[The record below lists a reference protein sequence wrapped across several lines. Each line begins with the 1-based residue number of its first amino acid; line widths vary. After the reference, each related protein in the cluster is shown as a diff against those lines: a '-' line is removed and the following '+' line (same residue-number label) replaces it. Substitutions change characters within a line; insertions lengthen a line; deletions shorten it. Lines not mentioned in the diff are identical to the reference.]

1 VSGQREP
8 RVTELGM
15 LSIGLVAAGVIYLA
29 AYLPRR
35 APLAPAMI
43 LLACA
48 TGSTAY
54 SQQQEPH
61 PVLGQS
67 PPILD
72 SHNAATETPGSLT
85 AAQSM
90 DQLRLNADFQ
100 LKLTILVTVFGIIGL
115 IFVAVLFRSEIA
127 ADTEKIVRL
136 VIVVIVVTASLIL
149 IAGGYSTDQTAPAF
163 GLFGSIIGYI
173 LGSANRPTAATTPAK
188 GDAPATGN
196 AVPPGGGE
204 TKAP

>member
-1 VSGQREP
+1 MKFV
-8 RVTELGM
+8 VFL
-15 LSIGLVAAGVIYLA
+15 LSF
-29 AYLPRR
+29 
-35 APLAPAMI
+35 I

-48 TGSTAY
+48 VGSVAY
-54 SQQQEPH
+54 AEPAQVPH
-61 PVLGQS
+61 PLLGQS
-67 PPILD
+67 PPMLD
-72 SHNAATETPGSLT
+72 

-90 DQLRLNADFQ
+90 DQLKLNADFQ

-173 LGSANRPTAATTPAK
+173 LGSANRGTPGTGNTPAS
-188 GDAPATGN
+188 GDTPATGST
-196 AVPPGGGE
+196 PPSGNTVAPAG
-204 TKAP
+204 TKTP

>member
-1 VSGQREP
+1 MKLV
-8 RVTELGM
+8 VFL
-15 LSIGLVAAGVIYLA
+15 LSI
-29 AYLPRR
+29 
-35 APLAPAMI
+35 I

-48 TGSTAY
+48 MDSTAH
-54 SQQQEPH
+54 SQQMPR
-61 PVLGQS
+61 LGQS
-67 PPILD
+67 PP
-72 SHNAATETPGSLT
+72 SLSGQDTTNPANPTQAPMT

-90 DQLRLNADFQ
+90 DQLKLNANFQ
-100 LKLTILVTVFGIIGL
+100 LELTVLVTAFGIIAL

-173 LGSANRPTAATTPAK
+173 LGSANRGAPGTGNTPAS
-188 GDAPATGN
+188 GDTPATGSTPSSGN
-196 AVPPGGGE
+196 AVAPAG
-204 TKAP
+204 TKTP

>member
-1 VSGQREP
+1 MKFV
-8 RVTELGM
+8 VFL
-15 LSIGLVAAGVIYLA
+15 LSI
-29 AYLPRR
+29 
-35 APLAPAMI
+35 I

-54 SQQQEPH
+54 SQSQVPH
-61 PVLGQS
+61 PLLGQS
-67 PPILD
+67 PPSLNGQD
-72 SHNAATETPGSLT
+72 TSSPANPTQAATV
-85 AAQSM
+85 AAPSM
-90 DQLRLNADFQ
+90 DQLKLNADFQ
-100 LKLTILVTVFGIIGL
+100 LKLTVLVTVFGIIGL

-173 LGSANRPTAATTPAK
+173 LGSANRLTPSSRPAT
-188 GDAPATGN
+188 GDAPPAGN
-196 AVPPGGGE
+196 TVPPTG
-204 TKAP
+204 TKTP

>member
-1 VSGQREP
+1 MKFVAF
-8 RVTELGM
+8 V
-15 LSIGLVAAGVIYLA
+15 LSI
-29 AYLPRR
+29 
-35 APLAPAMI
+35 I

-48 TGSTAY
+48 AGSTAY
-54 SQQQEPH
+54 SQSQVPH
-61 PVLGQS
+61 PVLGQT
-67 PPILD
+67 PPSVGGQD
-72 SHNAATETPGSLT
+72 TTDPANPAATVPGP
-85 AAQSM
+85 SM
-90 DQLRLNADFQ
+90 DQLKLNADFQ
-100 LKLTILVTVFGIIGL
+100 LKLTILVTIFGIIGL